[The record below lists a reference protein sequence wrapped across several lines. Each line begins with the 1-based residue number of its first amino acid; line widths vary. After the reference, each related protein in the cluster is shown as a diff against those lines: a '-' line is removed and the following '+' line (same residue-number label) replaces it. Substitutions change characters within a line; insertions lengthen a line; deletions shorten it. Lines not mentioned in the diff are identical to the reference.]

1 MKSNLKKILATI
13 IICFLL
19 LICYS
24 QLKTNTN
31 TFKTDTRS
39 LVDSS
44 SIYFTPKGWVNDYE
58 NLFTEQEIFTL
69 DSMIA
74 DFEKKTTIE
83 IAIVTIDTNACAKN
97 SFDDFTLEL
106 ARIWGVGKNESNNGI
121 LIGLSKGFRKIR
133 INNARGIENLISDTE
148 TKEIIQNEMIPAYK
162 NDNYYQGTIHGIE
175 KLILVLNTKL
185 K

>member
-1 MKSNLKKILATI
+1 
-13 IICFLL
+13 
-19 LICYS
+19 
-24 QLKTNTN
+24 
-31 TFKTDTRS
+31 
-39 LVDSS
+39 
-44 SIYFTPKGWVNDYE
+44 
-58 NLFTEQEIFTL
+58 
-69 DSMIA
+69 MIA

-106 ARIWGVGKNESNNGI
+106 AKTWGVGKNESNNGI
-121 LIGLSKGFRKIR
+121 LIGLSKGFRKIG

-162 NDNYYQGTIHGIE
+162 NDNYYLGTIHGIE
-175 KLILVLNTKL
+175 KLILVLNTKM

>member
-24 QLKTNTN
+24 QIKTN

-44 SIYFTPKGWVNDYE
+44 NIYFTPKGWVNDYE
-58 NLFTEQEIFTL
+58 NLFTEQEILTL

-83 IAIVTIDTNACAKN
+83 IAIVTIDTNACTKN

-133 INNARGIENLISDTE
+133 INNATGIENLISDTE

-162 NDNYYQGTIHGIE
+162 NDNYYLGTILGIE
-175 KLILVLNTKL
+175 KLILVLNTKM